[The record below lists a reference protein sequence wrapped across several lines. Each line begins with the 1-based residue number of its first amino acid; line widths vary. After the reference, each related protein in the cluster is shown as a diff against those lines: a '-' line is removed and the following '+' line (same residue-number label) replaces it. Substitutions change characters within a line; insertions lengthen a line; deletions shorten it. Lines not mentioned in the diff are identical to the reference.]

1 MLKKTLRILGIIFI
15 PIFIISF
22 AAKNYSRYLDNYFDK
37 NYNDCIEKSYGI
49 NEKNKGVKILNKASS
64 KNDILMF
71 GSSELN
77 NTDSPQSPANM
88 FPNNKAPYDICL
100 IGEAGTQSLLHAI
113 KIGAI
118 DTDLSDRK
126 VILMVSPQWFLGE
139 NIDVSA
145 YKYNFSKL
153 QFYKFMANGNISDDI
168 KNRVCKRNSEL
179 LKKEISFNSEFFYS
193 YLNSNENPFYKTVS
207 YMFEPYFR
215 LYKKVLELK
224 DNHTACR
231 AIKNLDNHSPSE
243 IKNINWQEE
252 KNEVEEMGKKYYN
265 GNDLKISDEY
275 YFNSLGGNTEN
286 LKGMY
291 RDTSVLTSPEF
302 EDFEIILEVF
312 KNLRIKPFIVLV
324 PANGYFYDITEI
336 NQEKRFS
343 LYNKLCA
350 QIKKFGFDYLDI
362 RNSEY
367 EPFFFKDMIHL
378 SPKGWL
384 YINEKITQH
393 FS

>member
-1 MLKKTLRILGIIFI
+1 MFKKILKILGIIFI
-15 PIFIISF
+15 PIFIISL

-153 QFYKFMANGNISDDI
+153 QFYKFMANRNISDDI

-193 YLNSNENPFYKTVS
+193 YLNSNENPFS
-207 YMFEPYFR
+207 
-215 LYKKVLELK
+215 KV
-224 DNHTACR
+224 
-231 AIKNLDNHSPSE
+231 
-243 IKNINWQEE
+243 
-252 KNEVEEMGKKYYN
+252 
-265 GNDLKISDEY
+265 
-275 YFNSLGGNTEN
+275 
-286 LKGMY
+286 
-291 RDTSVLTSPEF
+291 
-302 EDFEIILEVF
+302 
-312 KNLRIKPFIVLV
+312 
-324 PANGYFYDITEI
+324 
-336 NQEKRFS
+336 
-343 LYNKLCA
+343 
-350 QIKKFGFDYLDI
+350 
-362 RNSEY
+362 
-367 EPFFFKDMIHL
+367 
-378 SPKGWL
+378 
-384 YINEKITQH
+384 
-393 FS
+393 

>member
-1 MLKKTLRILGIIFI
+1 MLKKTLKILGIIFI
-15 PIFIISF
+15 PLCIVLF
-22 AAKNYSRYLDNYFDK
+22 AAKNYSKYLDNYFDK
-37 NYNDCIEKSYGI
+37 NYNDCIERTYAV
-49 NEKNKGVKILNKASS
+49 NEKNKGIKILNKASS
-64 KNDILMF
+64 KNDILML

-77 NTDSPQSPANM
+77 GTDSPQSPANM
-88 FPNNKAPYDICL
+88 FPNNKTPYDICL
-100 IGEAGTQSLLHAI
+100 IGEAGTQSLLHTI

-126 VILMVSPQWFLGE
+126 IILMVSPQWFLGE
-139 NIDVSA
+139 DIDKAA

-153 QFYKFMANGNISDDI
+153 QFYKFMSNDNISDDI
-168 KNRVCKRNSEL
+168 KNKVCERNSEL
-179 LKKEISFNSEFFYS
+179 LKKEISYNPEFFYS
-193 YLNSNENPFYKTVS
+193 HLNSNKNPFSRTISDIFK
-207 YMFEPYFR
+207 PYFK

-224 DNHTACR
+224 DKHTACR
-231 AIKNLDNHSPSE
+231 AIKNLDDNSLSE
-243 IKNINWQEE
+243 IKNIDWQKE

-275 YFNSLGGNTEN
+275 FFDSLGGTTEN
-286 LKGMY
+286 LKGIY
-291 RDTSVLTSPEF
+291 KDTPVLTSPEF
-302 EDFEIILEVF
+302 KDFELILEVF
-312 KNLRIKPFIVLV
+312 KSLKIKPFIVLV
-324 PANGYFYDITEI
+324 PSNGYFYDIAGI

-343 LYNKLCA
+343 LYDKLCQ
-350 QIKKFGFDYLDI
+350 QIKKFGFDYLDL

>member
-193 YLNSNENPFYKTVS
+193 YLNSNENPFYKAVS

-224 DNHTACR
+224 DKHTACR
-231 AIKNLDNHSPSE
+231 AIKNLDNNSPSE
-243 IKNINWQEE
+243 IKNIDWQEE

-286 LKGMY
+286 LKGM
-291 RDTSVLTSPEF
+291 
-302 EDFEIILEVF
+302 
-312 KNLRIKPFIVLV
+312 
-324 PANGYFYDITEI
+324 
-336 NQEKRFS
+336 
-343 LYNKLCA
+343 
-350 QIKKFGFDYLDI
+350 
-362 RNSEY
+362 
-367 EPFFFKDMIHL
+367 
-378 SPKGWL
+378 
-384 YINEKITQH
+384 
-393 FS
+393 

>member
-1 MLKKTLRILGIIFI
+1 MLKKTLKILGIIFI
-15 PIFIISF
+15 PLCIVFL
-22 AAKNYSRYLDNYFDK
+22 AAKNYSKYLDNYFDK
-37 NYNDCIEKSYGI
+37 NYNDCIEKTYGI

-64 KNDILMF
+64 KNDILML

-77 NTDSPQSPANM
+77 DTNSPQSPANM

-126 VILMVSPQWFLGE
+126 IIFMVSPQWFLGE
-139 NIDVSA
+139 EIDKAA

-153 QFYKFMANGNISDDI
+153 QFYKFMSNANISDDI
-168 KNRVCKRNSEL
+168 KNRVCERNSEL
-179 LKKEISFNSEFFYS
+179 LKKEISYNPEFFYS
-193 YLNSNENPFYKTVS
+193 CLNSNKNPFYKAVS
-207 YMFEPYFR
+207 GVFKPYFR

-224 DNHTACR
+224 DKHTACR
-231 AIKNLDNHSPSE
+231 AIKNLNDNSLSE
-243 IKNINWQEE
+243 IKNIDWQKE

-275 YFNSLGGNTEN
+275 YFNSLGGSTNN
-286 LKGMY
+286 LKGIY
-291 RDTSVLTSPEF
+291 KNTPILTSPEF
-302 EDFEIILEVF
+302 KDFELILEVF
-312 KNLRIKPFIVLV
+312 KDLKINPFIVLV
-324 PANGYFYDITEI
+324 PSNGYFYDIAEI
-336 NQEKRFS
+336 SQEKRFS
-343 LYNKLCA
+343 LYDKLCQ
-350 QIKKFGFDYLDI
+350 QIKKFGFDYLDL

-384 YINEKITQH
+384 YINEKITEH

>member
-1 MLKKTLRILGIIFI
+1 MLNKTLKILGIIFI
-15 PIFIISF
+15 PLCIVFF
-22 AAKNYSRYLDNYFDK
+22 VAKNYSKYLDNYFDK
-37 NYNDCIEKSYGI
+37 NYNDCIEKTYGI
-49 NEKNKGVKILNKASS
+49 NEKNKGIKILNKASS
-64 KNDILMF
+64 KNDILML

-77 NTDSPQSPANM
+77 DTDSPQSPANM
-88 FPNNKAPYDICL
+88 FPNNSAPYDICL

-126 VILMVSPQWFLGE
+126 IIFMVSPQWFLGE
-139 NIDVSA
+139 DIDKAA

-153 QFYKFMANGNISDDI
+153 QFYKFMSNANISDDI
-168 KNRVCKRNSEL
+168 KKKVCKRNSEL
-179 LKKEISFNSEFFYS
+179 LKKEISYNPEFFYS
-193 YLNSNENPFYKTVS
+193 YLNSNENPLSKAVS
-207 YMFEPYFR
+207 YIFEPYFG

-224 DNHTACR
+224 DKHTACR
-231 AIKNLDNHSPSE
+231 AIKNLDDTSLSE
-243 IKNINWQEE
+243 IKNIDWQKE

-275 YFNSLGGNTEN
+275 YFNSLRGTTEN
-286 LKGMY
+286 LKGIY
-291 RDTSVLTSPEF
+291 KNTPVLTSPEF
-302 EDFEIILEVF
+302 RDFEIILEVF
-312 KNLRIKPFIVLV
+312 KNLKIKPFIVLV
-324 PANGYFYDITEI
+324 PSNGYYYDITEI
-336 NQEKRFS
+336 SQEKRFS
-343 LYNKLCA
+343 LYDKLCR
-350 QIKKFGFDYLDI
+350 QIKKFGFDYLDL